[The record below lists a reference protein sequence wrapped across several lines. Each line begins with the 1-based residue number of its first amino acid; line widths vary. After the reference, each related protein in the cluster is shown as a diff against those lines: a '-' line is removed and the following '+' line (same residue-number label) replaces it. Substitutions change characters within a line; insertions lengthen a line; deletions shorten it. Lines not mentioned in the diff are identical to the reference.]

1 VHAEVFGEIRPA
13 STMAE
18 VAALVAPERLVE
30 IEANAYSADDAGAG
44 GKVPSADGR

>member
-18 VAALVAPERLVE
+18 VAALVAPELLAE
-30 IEANAYSADDAGAG
+30 IGADAYSPEASGAG
-44 GKVPSADGR
+44 G